1 MRELPHDSSH
11 LLVRF
16 CGCSIVVAGHSAS
29 LPPPASL
36 HYVLSVDTCSASKPA
51 SRCHAGAEET
61 KCSISKDCGTLP
73 TRRCGFT
80 LTCPQLPVKD
90 SEP

>member
-1 MRELPHDSSH
+1 MRELPHHSSH

-16 CGCSIVVAGHSAS
+16 CGCSTIVAGHSAS

-61 KCSISKDCGTLP
+61 KCEHFQGLWNATHAALWLHSDMP
-73 TRRCGFT
+73 TAACQR
-80 LTCPQLPVKD
+80 Q
-90 SEP
+90 